1 MGAFAAATIATSV
14 MPADATDM
22 QFAFPTTV
30 VAEKVVRQGM
40 YQDYEV
46 DIVQEVD
53 DARSTFK
60 SAKETKKK
68 KGTFHVVLS
77 LNPTHSFCMLP
88 PNLESSI
95 KL

>member
-68 KGTFHVVLS
+68 KGTLMALYCIVLS
-77 LNPTHSFCMLP
+77 
-88 PNLESSI
+88 
-95 KL
+95 